1 MDLSKIKELDINS
14 NKSVFK
20 GRSLLDIYYKVLSNS
35 NSWDVMLGYF
45 SLSAIRLLAYPLS
58 KFIIQN
64 SGKIRLYCNEQF
76 SEKDYNTLIQSKEK
90 LHSNLQMVNFLT

>member
-1 MDLSKIKELDINS
+1 MNLSEVSEFDLNSGKLVIENREILDA
-14 NKSVFK
+14 F
-20 GRSLLDIYYKVLSNS
+20 YKALSNS
-35 NSWDVMLGYF
+35 NSWDVMLGYL
-45 SLSAIRLLAYPLS
+45 SLSSIKLLAYPLS